1 MASSTT
7 RWTITLQQQPS
18 INGAPDGKDDGSK
31 VVKSANQVGIACFFF
46 PAHVLTASFVDDGT
60 QSVSRYK

>member
-1 MASSTT
+1 
-7 RWTITLQQQPS
+7 LQQQPS